1 MRRFPVSEIEAILQS
16 IESAVYA
23 PVEAGGVVAFGRY
36 QPGMALNLDALPTDK
51 SPKEL
56 LFPQWENLMRFR
68 MEGKTIELTEQE
80 RCDEDYVFFG
90 ARACDLRA
98 FQVLD
103 KVFLAEP
110 VDTYYAARRAHG
122 ITVALACA
130 EPADTCFCGVFGVEP
145 GEPEADVI
153 LWRVG
158 DDYYADSRTEKGAG
172 LMEGWDTVEADEAP
186 VRWIKGEIKKKLD
199 SKPFAHLSLEGFD
212 GAHLK
217 EKFESPK
224 WKNLALS
231 CLGCGSCT
239 FTCPTCQCYDIRD
252 YDTGHGV
259 ERYRCWDSCMFSDFT
274 MMAHGTPR
282 PTQTEKYRQRFMHK
296 LVYAVENNGMY
307 GCVGCGRCVKKCP
320 MNLSIVKVIR
330 ALGEGDAK

>member
-1 MRRFPVSEIEAILQS
+1 MRRFPVSEVEKIIAS
-16 IESAVYA
+16 VACPVYA
-23 PVEAGGVVAFGRY
+23 PVEAGGVVRFGRY
-36 QPGMALNLDALPTDK
+36 EPGMALNLDALPTDK

-56 LFPQWENLMRFR
+56 LFPQTENLMRFR
-68 MEGKTIELTEQE
+68 VEGKSIALTE
-80 RCDEDYVFFG
+80 RARADEDYVLFG

-103 KVFLAEP
+103 KVFLADP
-110 VDTYYAARRAHG
+110 ADTFYAARRAHMT
-122 ITVALACA
+122 TVALACG
-130 EPADTCFCGVFGVEP
+130 EPADTCFCGVFGVDP

-158 DDYYADSRTEKGAG
+158 DDYYADSRTEKGAR
-172 LMEGWDTVEADEAP
+172 LMEGWDAPEADKAP
-186 VRWIKGEIKKKLD
+186 VEWIKSEIKKKLGA
-199 SKPFAHLSLEGFD
+199 KPFARLNLAGFD
-212 GAHLK
+212 GAHLM
-217 EKFESPK
+217 EKFESPA

-252 YDTGHGV
+252 YDTGHGI

-330 ALGEGDAK
+330 ALGEGDTK